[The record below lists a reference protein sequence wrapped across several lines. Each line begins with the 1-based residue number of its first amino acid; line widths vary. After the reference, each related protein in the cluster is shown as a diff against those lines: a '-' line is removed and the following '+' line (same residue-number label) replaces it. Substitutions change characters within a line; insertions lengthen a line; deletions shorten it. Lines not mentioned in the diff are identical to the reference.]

1 MQKTAYRSR
10 QGLPCRLATKI
21 VRIMKLTSVLLLVL
35 CLHVSAT
42 TFSQSIT
49 FSGKGVSLEKVFSEI
64 KHQTGY
70 VVWGKSELLHNAH
83 PVTLS
88 AKQMPL
94 TDFLDVLLQDQSI
107 RYKIAGN
114 TIMLFGKHE
123 AETGAEA
130 LLALTPV
137 TGRVTDSLG
146 GTLIGATVTNLD
158 THQSTMTNTA
168 GEFTLEAAA
177 GHTLR
182 VSFVGY
188 RSREVVITAGMV
200 QAKRAGNIGLSLST
214 SNLAALNVSANTGY
228 QNIPKERATG
238 AFGIVTEKTLST
250 RLETNVLDRLE
261 GTVPGLF
268 MNNGGVNIRGLA
280 TLYGN
285 QAPLYVVDGFP
296 YEGDINFI
304 NPSDVVNVTVMKDA
318 AAASIY
324 GTRAANGVISIT
336 TRSGGNHKTKV
347 NFSSS
352 IQLTPV
358 PDEGKLHF
366 LDSREMVDLQQEY
379 FNIWHP
385 GYTESTQRSRTPG
398 AITALYNAEQG
409 IITQQQLDSTLN
421 NLRQA
426 NGPQQWKDLYSRNS
440 ARQRYALS
448 VDGGNDIQQYN
459 LSMNYTGSK
468 GNGLRSGDQQ
478 VNIGLKEKVK
488 VFKWLDAD
496 AGIATNLTKGTF
508 MTLDPTSMYLNMP
521 YEVLKNPDGSY
532 ASFTQPKSEY
542 EIQRLKD
549 LGLYDETYNP
559 LVEMNQSFPVY
570 SSNYFRLQGGFT
582 VKFMPG
588 LSLDIKYQTERG
600 AGYNK
605 TYYTANS
612 YYVKSMINDATQIV
626 DGQITRNVPDGG
638 QVAETRSDSHS
649 YTARAQLNFDRKFG
663 SRHRITALA
672 GGERRDIVSASTSVF
687 RMGYSDNNLQ
697 FLPVDQIA
705 LGSLKGTESLTSN
718 FSLQYNNNNNFSYGE
733 DRYISGYGNVGYTY
747 NDKYNLTGSVRV
759 DNSNLFGTDPRYR
772 YLPLWSAGASWHI
785 MQEDFLKDVAW
796 LNNLTLRTTYGLGGN
811 VARTVGPYL
820 QAQSSFFL
828 EGGATA
834 TDIIYPPN
842 KSLRWEK
849 TASTNIGL
857 DFAVLQ
863 NRISGSVDYYIRH
876 TTDLLGQRATD
887 PTNAFPSALIN
898 YGAMTNKGFELALN
912 TVNVRGRTFNWSS
925 NLALS
930 INHNKMTRI
939 DTRTPDIYGMTN
951 GYGVDVVGKPM
962 DALYS
967 FRYAGLDPTNGTEM
981 VYDASGKVVK
991 NYDSN
996 GNIVSNMTDVNGLV
1010 YSGTLRP
1017 KYTIGFTNSV
1027 SWKQLTLNV
1036 ILIANGGNALRDVVG
1051 VQGYYNV
1058 IFNQDSRVK
1067 NFWRKPGDE
1076 KNPSTIPAPDLQG
1089 NGGSYFSTMWFAA
1102 DKNILKADYIKV
1114 RDISLMYTLPGS
1126 VWQNKFSSARFTLQV
1141 QNPFAWF
1148 RNGPGIDPE
1157 AYYMAAPQMRRT
1169 TPIMPT
1175 YMAGFDLN
1183 F

>member
-10 QGLPCRLATKI
+10 PGLPCRLATKI

-49 FSGKGVSLEKVFSEI
+49 FSGKGVPLEKVFSEI

-70 VVWGKSELLHNAH
+70 VVWGKSELLQNAR
-83 PVTLS
+83 PVTVS

-94 TDFLDVLLQDQSI
+94 TDFLDALLQDQSI
-107 RYKIAGN
+107 RYKIAGT

-123 AETGAEA
+123 EEA
-130 LLALTPV
+130 AAPLALTPV

-146 GTLIGATVTNLD
+146 GPLIGATVTNLE
-158 THQSTMTNTA
+158 TRQSTMTNA
-168 GEFTLEAAA
+168 SGEFTLDAAP
-177 GHTLR
+177 GNTLR
-182 VSFVGY
+182 ITFVGFAP
-188 RSREVVITAGMV
+188 RELTVSNGML
-200 QAKRAGNIGLSLST
+200 QAKRTGNISLVQT
-214 SNLAALNVSANTGY
+214 TANLTELNVSANTGY
-228 QNIPKERATG
+228 QNIPKDRMTG
-238 AFGIVTEKTLST
+238 AFGIVTEKTLNT
-250 RLETNVLDRLE
+250 RLETNILDRLE

-268 MNNGGVNIRGLA
+268 MTNGGINIRGLA
-280 TLYGN
+280 TLNGE
-285 QAPLYVVDGFP
+285 QSPLFVVDGFP
-296 YEGDINFI
+296 YEGDLNYI
-304 NPSDVVNVTVMKDA
+304 NPSDIINVTVMKDA

-352 IQLTPV
+352 FMLTPV
-358 PDEGKLHF
+358 PDLGKMNF
-366 LDSREMVDLQQEY
+366 LDSKEMVDLQQEY

-385 GYTESTQRSRTPG
+385 SFTTDFQRQATPL
-398 AITALYNAEQG
+398 ATTALYNAEQG
-409 IITQQQLDSTLN
+409 LITQAQLDSTLN
-421 NLRQA
+421 SLRTL
-426 NGPQQWKDLYSRNS
+426 NGPKQWADLYSRKVGQ
-440 ARQRYALS
+440 QRYALS

-459 LSMNYTGSK
+459 LSMNYTGS
-468 GNGLRSGDQQ
+468 NRNSLRGGDQQ

-496 AGIATNLTKGTF
+496 AGIATNLTKGSY
-508 MTLDPTSMYLNMP
+508 LLADISSMYLNMP
-521 YEVLKNPDGSY
+521 YNVLKNADGSY
-532 ASFTQPKSEY
+532 ASFPQNKSAY

-588 LSLDIKYQTERG
+588 LSLDLKYQTERG
-600 AGYNK
+600 SSYNK
-605 TYYTANS
+605 IYYTSSS
-612 YYVKSMINDATQIV
+612 YYSKNMINDAAQLIDNEIV
-626 DGQITRNVPDGG
+626 KNIPDGG
-638 QVAETRSDSHS
+638 QIYESRGDSHS

-663 SRHRITALA
+663 SKHRVTALA
-672 GGERRDIVSASTSVF
+672 GGERRDITSANTTVF
-687 RMGYSDNNLQ
+687 RVGYNDNNLQ
-697 FLPVDQIA
+697 FQPVDQISVGA
-705 LGSLKGTESLTSN
+705 LKNTQSLSN
-718 FSLQYNNNNNFSYGE
+718 TFSLQYNDNNNFGFSEY
-733 DRYISGYGNVGYTY
+733 RYISAYGNVGYTY

-759 DNSNLFGTDPRYR
+759 DDSNLWGTDPRYH
-772 YLPLWSAGASWHI
+772 YLPLWSAGASWHM
-785 MQEDFLKDVAW
+785 MQEDFLKDVSW

-811 VARTVGPYL
+811 VARTTGPYL
-820 QAQSSFFL
+820 QARSSFFL

-849 TASTNIGL
+849 TASTNFGV
-857 DFAVLQ
+857 DFAMLQ
-863 NRISGSVDYYIRH
+863 SRISGSVDYYIRK
-876 TTDLLGQRATD
+876 TSDLLGDRATD
-887 PTNAFPSALIN
+887 PTNAFPSSLIN
-898 YGAMTNKGFELALN
+898 YGGMYNKGLEIALN
-912 TVNVRGRTFNWSS
+912 TVNVRGRTFNWST

-930 INHNKMTRI
+930 FNKNRMTRI
-939 DTRTPDIYGMTN
+939 DTKNPDYNGMTA
-951 GYGVDVVGKPM
+951 GYGVDIVGKPM

-967 FRYAGLDPTNGTEM
+967 FRYAGLDPTNGSEM

-996 GNIVSNMTDVNGLV
+996 GNIVSNMTDINALV

-1036 ILIANGGNALRDVVG
+1036 ILIANGGNAIRDVVG
-1051 VQGYYNV
+1051 AQSYYN
-1058 IFNQDSRVK
+1058 INYNQDRRVK

-1076 KNPSTIPAPDLQG
+1076 KDPSTIPAPDLQG
-1089 NGGSYFSTMWFAA
+1089 NGGSYFTTMWYAA

-1114 RDISLMYTLPGS
+1114 RDISLMYNLPGS

-1141 QNPFAWF
+1141 KNPFAWF
-1148 RNGPGIDPE
+1148 RNKPGIDPE
-1157 AYYMAAPQMRRT
+1157 AYYMAAPQVRRNL
-1169 TPIMPT
+1169 PIMPT